1 MIEYTRCTAGRKARW
16 RFRWCGSEVEQ
27 LTRNEQAVGS
37 IPTTSS
43 KNPLFSRKQR
53 VFCMQKGKKLA
64 AANVSLGSIP
74 AVVSG
79 VQLEQTGG
87 ILRVDTRTDTTL
99 GHCNLEM
106 DSKKPGKLG
115 RIYPYAAG

>member
-1 MIEYTRCTAGRKARW
+1 MIEYTRCTVGRKARW

-64 AANVSLGSIP
+64 AANVC
-74 AVVSG
+74 
-79 VQLEQTGG
+79 
-87 ILRVDTRTDTTL
+87 L
-99 GHCNLEM
+99 GHYAPEM
-106 DSKKPGKLG
+106 ASKKPGKLG
-115 RIYPYAAG
+115 RIYPYTAG

>member
-1 MIEYTRCTAGRKARW
+1 
-16 RFRWCGSEVEQ
+16 
-27 LTRNEQAVGS
+27 
-37 IPTTSS
+37 
-43 KNPLFSRKQR
+43 
-53 VFCMQKGKKLA
+53 MQKGKKLA

-106 DSKKPGKLG
+106 ASKKLGKLG

>member
-1 MIEYTRCTAGRKARW
+1 MIEYTRCTVGRKARW
-16 RFRWCGSEVEQ
+16 RFCWCGSEVEQ

-53 VFCMQKGKKLA
+53 VFCMQIGKKLA
-64 AANVSLGSIP
+64 AANVYLDSIS

-79 VQLEQTGG
+79 AQPEQTGG

-106 DSKKPGKLG
+106 TSKKLSKLG
-115 RIYPYAAG
+115 RMYPYAAG

>member
-43 KNPLFSRKQR
+43 KNPLFFRKRR
-53 VFCMQKGKKLA
+53 VFCMQKGNKLA

-74 AVVSG
+74 AAVSG

-87 ILRVDTRTDTTL
+87 ILRVDTRTDTPL

-106 DSKKPGKLG
+106 DSKKLGKLG